1 MHPRDLQN
9 QALVAAM
16 NAQREGFTATAEAFK
31 LMAIICAEE
40 ARELLLSPA
49 IEVRQSVFQSTGSQ
63 LQLFEMAH

>member
-9 QALVAAM
+9 KALVAAG

-31 LMAIICAEE
+31 LMAKICAEE

-49 IEVRQSVFQSTGSQ
+49 GDLGQSVPRSSSSH
-63 LQLFEMAH
+63 LLLLEPAL

>member
-9 QALVAAM
+9 QALVAAG

-40 ARELLLSPA
+40 ARELVLSPA
-49 IEVRQSVFQSTGSQ
+49 FDIRRTAPHSTSSH
-63 LQLFEMAH
+63 LHLLETAL

>member
-9 QALVAAM
+9 QALVAAA

-40 ARELLLSPA
+40 ARELVLSPA
-49 IEVRQSVFQSTGSQ
+49 FDIRRTVPHSSSSHLHLLETA
-63 LQLFEMAH
+63 L

>member
-9 QALVAAM
+9 QALVAAA

-31 LMAIICAEE
+31 LMAIICGEE

-49 IEVRQSVFQSTGSQ
+49 FDLGRSKPRSSNSHLHLLEPV
-63 LQLFEMAH
+63 L